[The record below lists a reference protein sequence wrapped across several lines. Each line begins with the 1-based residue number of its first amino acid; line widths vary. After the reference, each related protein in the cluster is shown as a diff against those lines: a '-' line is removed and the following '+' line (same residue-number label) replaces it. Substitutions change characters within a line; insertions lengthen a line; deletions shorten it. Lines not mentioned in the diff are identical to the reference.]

1 MSEVATIAGTPGRED
16 VVHVVDAEGVGDG
29 FVVVVAVLED
39 FGVEDSEGVEV
50 GFEEE
55 VVTVAEDLDV

>member
-16 VVHVVDAEGVGDG
+16 VVHVV
-29 FVVVVAVLED
+29 AVPED
-39 FGVEDSEGVEV
+39 FGVEDAEGVEV